1 MMTFWL
7 IVGALIVVTLLVLL
21 PPLLRRGNSSISTTP
36 SEVNLSVF
44 RDQLRELD
52 ADLAAGTLSEVQ
64 YQNARSDLEGRVLE
78 DSGTAE
84 IATTPSTDS
93 RWGNASIAALV
104 ISVPL
109 LAISLYFMLGTPA
122 GLKPQIPT
130 AAVDEAHPATP
141 EQFEAMVTWL
151 AERLKSEPDNADG
164 WVMLARSYAAL
175 NRYQDASAAYSR
187 AVTLQPNNASVLA
200 DHADMMAMLK
210 QTLQG
215 EPEKIVQQALKIDP
229 KNLKALSL
237 AGAAAYERKDYQD
250 AIKRW
255 QKILDLLPADSP
267 IVASISASISEARG
281 LAGLSPA
288 AAAPAPAGG
297 KASAQPKVANGL
309 VSGTVR
315 IDPAFRARVADS
327 DKVFIFARSVE
338 GGRKPP
344 LAVMRTTV
352 KELPFNFT
360 LDDSM
365 SMAPGLNLSSVTD
378 VIVGARISKSGN
390 VIASSKDLEG
400 LSKPVKTGQKNI
412 VITIDSEVK

>member
-1 MMTFWL
+1 MITFWL
-7 IVGALIVVTLLVLL
+7 IAGVLIVVTLLVLV
-21 PPLLRRGNSSISTTP
+21 PPLFRRSNSSISTTP
-36 SEVNLSVF
+36 SEVNLYVY

-52 ADLAAGTLSEVQ
+52 ADRVAGTLNEVQ
-64 YQNARSDLEGRVLE
+64 YQNARSDLESRVLE
-78 DSGTAE
+78 DSGAAE
-84 IATTPSTDS
+84 IAAAPSTDS
-93 RWGNASIAALV
+93 RWGNISIAALV

-122 GLKPQIPT
+122 GLKPQITT
-130 AAVDEAHPATP
+130 AAIDEAHPATP

-164 WVMLARSYAAL
+164 WVMLARSYTAL

-187 AVTLQPNNASVLA
+187 AVTLQPNNAFVLT
-200 DHADMMAMLK
+200 DHADMLAMLK

-215 EPEKIVQQALKIDP
+215 EPEKIIQQALKIDP
-229 KNLKALSL
+229 DNLKALSL
-237 AGAAAYERKDYQD
+237 AGSAAFERKDYQG

-255 QKILDLLPADSP
+255 QKIINLLPADSP
-267 IVASISASISEARG
+267 MVASVRASINEARG
-281 LAGLSPA
+281 LARLPPA
-288 AAAPAPAGG
+288 AV
-297 KASAQPKVANGL
+297 ASASDRASTQSMVANGS

-315 IDPAFRARVADS
+315 LDPAFKARIADT
-327 DKVFIFARSVE
+327 DTVFIFARAVE

-344 LAVMRTTV
+344 LAVLRKTV
-352 KELPFNFT
+352 KDLPFDFT

-365 SMAPGLNLSSVTD
+365 SMVPGLNLSSVTN

-390 VIASSKDLEG
+390 VISSSKDLEG
-400 LSKPVKTGQKNI
+400 FSKPVKISQKDI

>member
-1 MMTFWL
+1 MITFWL

-21 PPLLRRGNSSISTTP
+21 PPLLRRGNSSISTTS

-52 ADLAAGTLSEVQ
+52 ADLAAGTVNEVQ
-64 YQNARSDLEGRVLE
+64 YQNARSDLESRVLE
-78 DSGTAE
+78 NSGTTE
-84 IATTPSTDS
+84 IAAAPSTDS
-93 RWGNASIAALV
+93 RWGNISIAALV

-164 WVMLARSYAAL
+164 WVMLARSYTAL

-187 AVTLQPNNASVLA
+187 AVALQPNNAFVLT
-200 DHADMMAMLK
+200 DHADMLAMLK

-215 EPEKIVQQALKIDP
+215 EPEKIIQQALKIDP
-229 KNLKALSL
+229 DNLKALSL
-237 AGAAAYERKDYQD
+237 AGSAAFERKDYQS

-255 QKILDLLPADSP
+255 QKIIDLLPADSP
-267 IVASISASISEARG
+267 MVASVSASINEARV
-281 LAGLSPA
+281 LAGLPPA
-288 AAAPAPAGG
+288 AAASAGG
-297 KASAQPKVANGL
+297 KASTQSKVANGS

-315 IDPAFRARVADS
+315 LDPAFKSRIADT
-327 DKVFIFARSVE
+327 DTVFIFARAAE

-344 LAVMRTTV
+344 LAVLRKTV
-352 KELPFNFT
+352 KELPFDFT

-365 SMAPGLNLSSVTD
+365 SMVSGLNLSSVAN

-390 VIASSKDLEG
+390 VISSSKDLEG
-400 LSKPVKTGQKNI
+400 FSKPVKIGQKDI

>member
-1 MMTFWL
+1 MITFWL

-21 PPLLRRGNSSISTTP
+21 PPLLRRGSNSISTTP

-64 YQNARSDLEGRVLE
+64 YQNARSDLESRVLE
-78 DSGTAE
+78 DSGIAE
-84 IATTPSTDS
+84 ISTTPSTDS
-93 RWGNASIAALV
+93 RWSNASIVALV

-164 WVMLARSYAAL
+164 WVMLARSYTAL

-187 AVTLQPNNASVLA
+187 AITLQPNNASVLA
-200 DHADMMAMLK
+200 DHADILAMLK

-215 EPEKIVQQALKIDP
+215 EPEKIIQQALKIDP

-237 AGAAAYERKDYQD
+237 AGAAAYERKNYQD

-255 QKILDLLPADSP
+255 QKVLDLLPADSP
-267 IVASISASISEARG
+267 IVASIRASISEARG
-281 LAGLSPA
+281 LAGLPPA
-288 AAAPAPAGG
+288 AAAPAGG
-297 KASAQPKVANGL
+297 KASTQPKVANGL

-315 IDPAFRARVADS
+315 VDPAFRARVADS

-390 VIASSKDLEG
+390 VISSPKDLEG

>member
-1 MMTFWL
+1 MITFWL
-7 IVGALIVVTLLVLL
+7 VVGALIVVTLLVLL

-52 ADLAAGTLSEVQ
+52 ADLAAGTLNEVQ
-64 YQNARSDLEGRVLE
+64 YQNARSDLESRVLE

-93 RWGNASIAALV
+93 RWGNISIAALV

-122 GLKPQIPT
+122 GLKPQMPT

-164 WVMLARSYAAL
+164 WVMLARSYTAL

-200 DHADMMAMLK
+200 DHADMLAMLK

-215 EPEKIVQQALKIDP
+215 EPEKIIQQALKIDP

-237 AGAAAYERKDYQD
+237 AGAAAFERKDYQD

-267 IVASISASISEARG
+267 LVASVSASINEARG
-281 LAGLSPA
+281 LAGLPPA
-288 AAAPAPAGG
+288 AATSAGD
-297 KASAQPKVANGL
+297 KASAQPKVVNGS

-327 DKVFIFARSVE
+327 DKVFIFARAVE

-344 LAVMRTTV
+344 LAVMRKTV

-365 SMAPGLNLSSVTD
+365 SMVPGLNLSSVSNF
-378 VIVGARISKSGN
+378 IVGARISKSGN
-390 VIASSKDLEG
+390 VTSSSNDLEG
-400 LSKPVKTGQKNI
+400 FSKPVKAGQKDI

>member
-1 MMTFWL
+1 M
-7 IVGALIVVTLLVLL
+7 
-21 PPLLRRGNSSISTTP
+21 
-36 SEVNLSVF
+36 
-44 RDQLRELD
+44 
-52 ADLAAGTLSEVQ
+52 LAV
-64 YQNARSDLEGRVLE
+64 
-78 DSGTAE
+78 
-84 IATTPSTDS
+84 
-93 RWGNASIAALV
+93 
-104 ISVPL
+104 
-109 LAISLYFMLGTPA
+109 SLYFMLGTPA

-151 AERLKSEPDNADG
+151 AERVKSEPDNADG
-164 WVMLARSYAAL
+164 WVMLARSYTAL

-200 DHADMMAMLK
+200 DHADILAMLK

-215 EPEKIVQQALKIDP
+215 EPEKIIQQALKIDP

-267 IVASISASISEARG
+267 IVASVSASINEARG
-281 LAGLSPA
+281 LAGLPSA
-288 AAAPAPAGG
+288 AAAPAGG
-297 KASAQPKVANGL
+297 KASSQPKVANGS
-309 VSGTVR
+309 VSGMVR

-352 KELPFNFT
+352 KELPFKFT

-365 SMAPGLNLSSVTD
+365 SMAPGMNLSSVSD
-378 VIVGARISKSGN
+378 VVVGARISKSGN
-390 VIASSKDLEG
+390 VISSPKDLEG
-400 LSKPVKTGQKNI
+400 FSKPVKTGQKNM